1 MRSKFIKKEQ
11 TSEKIDIDSLTI
23 SFEKTRSKPK
33 IKQQNKDTFVKE
45 VSVFLV
51 GVFIF
56 TMLMLSVSISIKRF
70 IQNKEYQNLCQSVS
84 TLENENK
91 VMEAQLESYSYLDY
105 LNELGMQKVNEKQ
118 IIYIHTNKNN

>member
-1 MRSKFIKKEQ
+1 MRSKFIKEDQ
-11 TSEKIDIDSLTI
+11 VTEKIDIDSLTI

>member
-1 MRSKFIKKEQ
+1 
-11 TSEKIDIDSLTI
+11 
-23 SFEKTRSKPK
+23 
-33 IKQQNKDTFVKE
+33 
-45 VSVFLV
+45 
-51 GVFIF
+51 
-56 TMLMLSVSISIKRF
+56 MLMLSVSISIKRF

>member
-1 MRSKFIKKEQ
+1 MN
-11 TSEKIDIDSLTI
+11 
-23 SFEKTRSKPK
+23 FEKTRNKSK
-33 IKQQNKDTFVKE
+33 IKKQNKDTFIKE
-45 VSVFLV
+45 ISVFLI

-70 IQNKEYQNLCQSVS
+70 MQDREYQNLCQSVL
-84 TLENENK
+84 TLENDNK
-91 VMEAQLESYSYLDY
+91 VMEAQLESYAYLDY